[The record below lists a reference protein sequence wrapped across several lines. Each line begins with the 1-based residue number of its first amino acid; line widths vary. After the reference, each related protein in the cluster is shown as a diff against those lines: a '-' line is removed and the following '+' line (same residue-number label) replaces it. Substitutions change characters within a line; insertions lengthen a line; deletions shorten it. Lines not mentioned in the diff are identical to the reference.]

1 LKINERE
8 FAGAI
13 PVPGA
18 MSWEYHRSGT
28 LPGNRPFFDHFF
40 YRESSFCMQ
49 KLSKLQGN
57 QTVNMTEEAILQ
69 GCLHNEATA
78 QRELYNRFSP
88 KMLSVCYR
96 FAHNREDAEDMLQ
109 EGFIKVFSQIHT
121 FQNKG
126 AFEGWIRRIIVHT
139 CINHLKKNK
148 KFNESVDIIHAT
160 TLQVREESVPSI
172 IQAKQV
178 VECIRILPIGYRTV
192 LNLYAIEGY
201 SHKEIAEMLDIEES
215 TSRSQYTRA
224 KQMLEDILIK
234 KKIIQQRSKEKISWL
249 GIAAGQ

>member
-1 LKINERE
+1 
-8 FAGAI
+8 
-13 PVPGA
+13 
-18 MSWEYHRSGT
+18 
-28 LPGNRPFFDHFF
+28 
-40 YRESSFCMQ
+40 
-49 KLSKLQGN
+49 
-57 QTVNMTEEAILQ
+57 MTEEAILQ
-69 GCLHNEATA
+69 GCLHNHPVA

-88 KMLSVCYR
+88 KMLAVCYR

-109 EGFIKVFSQIHT
+109 ESFIKVFSQIHT

-148 KFNESVDIIHAT
+148 RFNESVDIINASAI
-160 TLQVREESVPSI
+160 QVREESIPSI
-172 IQAKQV
+172 VQAKQI
-178 VECIRILPIGYRTV
+178 VECIRLLPIGYRTV

-224 KQMLEDILIK
+224 KQMLEEILLK
-234 KKIIQQRSKEKISWL
+234 KKIIQRPKEKIDWL
-249 GIAAGQ
+249 MATGR

>member
-1 LKINERE
+1 
-8 FAGAI
+8 
-13 PVPGA
+13 
-18 MSWEYHRSGT
+18 
-28 LPGNRPFFDHFF
+28 
-40 YRESSFCMQ
+40 
-49 KLSKLQGN
+49 
-57 QTVNMTEEAILQ
+57 MTEEAILS
-69 GCLHNEATA
+69 GCLQNDGLA
-78 QRELYNRFSP
+78 QRELYAKYSP
-88 KMLSVCYR
+88 RMLSVCYR

-160 TLQVREESVPSI
+160 GVQIREDSVPSI
-172 IQAKQV
+172 VQAKQI
-178 VECIRILPIGYRTV
+178 VECIRLLPLGYRTV

-201 SHKEIAEMLDIEES
+201 SHKEISEMLGVEES

-224 KQMLEDILIK
+224 KQMLEDILVK
-234 KKIIQQRSKEKISWL
+234 KYIINPARFRREWL
-249 GIAAGQ
+249 GVAAGGH